1 MKSVLVTG
9 ASTGIGRECALDLS
23 RAGWR
28 VFAGVRKTEDG
39 ESLRAE
45 SRDGTIPVI
54 LDVTDEKSIQ
64 RASAMVAA
72 DLAGT
77 GLDGLVNNA
86 GITVQ
91 GPLEFVPLAM
101 FEQQLKVN
109 VTGQLAVTQAF
120 LPLIR
125 KNRGRI
131 VFMGSESGRF
141 TLPLLGPYS
150 TSKFALEAIAD
161 ALRLELRSA
170 GIKVSLMEPGSAKT
184 KIWDKAVENSER
196 IIKAMPAQAR
206 QYYASELE
214 LLSKLPARMNQM
226 AFSPKKV
233 SKAVIHALTAKRPG
247 TRYVIGAEAKAMVFF
262 YHLTPT
268 RMTDWITIKVM
279 RLLGR
284 IL

>member
-1 MKSVLVTG
+1 MKSVLITG

-28 VFAGVRKTEDG
+28 VFAGVRKSQDG
-39 ESLRAE
+39 ESLRTE
-45 SRDGTIPVI
+45 SRGSVIPVI
-54 LDVTDEKSIQ
+54 LDVTDEESIRQ
-64 RASAMVAA
+64 AA
-72 DLAGT
+72 VTVEKELAGG

-91 GPLEFVPLAM
+91 GPLEFVPMAM

-125 KNRGRI
+125 KTRGRV

-150 TSKFALEAIAD
+150 TSKFALEAVAN
-161 ALRLELRSA
+161 ALRLELQSA
-170 GIKVSLMEPGSAKT
+170 GIRVSLMEPGSAKT
-184 KIWDKAVENSER
+184 KIWDKAVANSDR
-196 IIKAMPAQAR
+196 IIDAMPAQAR
-206 QYYASELE
+206 QYYASELR
-214 LLSKLPARMNQM
+214 LLSILPARMNKM

-233 SKAVIHALTAKRPG
+233 SKAVIHALTAKRPKI
-247 TRYVIGAEAKAMVFF
+247 RYVIGAEAKVMVFF
-262 YHLTPT
+262 YHLTPA
-268 RMTDWITIKVM
+268 RITDWLTVKAM
-279 RLLGR
+279 GLMGR
-284 IL
+284 FL